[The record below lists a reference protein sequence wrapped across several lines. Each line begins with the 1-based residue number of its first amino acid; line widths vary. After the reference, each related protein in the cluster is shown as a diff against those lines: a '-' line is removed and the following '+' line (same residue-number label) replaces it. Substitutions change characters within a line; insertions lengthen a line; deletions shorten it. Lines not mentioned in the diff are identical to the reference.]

1 MPASTAFEPQGG
13 SGLCRQPRLPAAG
26 ASAGAFIHAPTHAP
40 THAPSNAP
48 AHAGT
53 PTCTRTSIHASPGPC
68 ATIGGRHGQARARM
82 RAVLAAAATG
92 LLLATAAAQAHKSSD
107 AYLFFDQ
114 QADRTSLRWDIA
126 LRDLDA
132 ALGLDADGDR
142 ALTWGEVRTA
152 WPRIEAL
159 ALQSLAVPGCSFL
172 VDGHA
177 LEQRNDGVYAVLQLG
192 ASCRVTAQATLR
204 YSLFADIDSTHR
216 GIVRHTV
223 AGGAATVRMLVPQ
236 VAQVTPVAPSVALT
250 TDLPAAMPAAI
261 PDAMLAAMPAAIP
274 AAIPASMPA
283 ATPDAAPLAAD
294 ATPATLA
301 PAVPAAATAADP
313 HPPSFIREGVHHIV
327 TGYDHLLFLLCLL
340 LPAVLW
346 RSPGPPVRWQAVVG
360 WRQALGPVAKTV
372 TLFTLAHSVTLALAA
387 TGWVRLAPS
396 FVEPAIAATIM
407 LAAFDNLRPLL
418 LRWRGAVTFGFG
430 LIHGFGFAGVLGEL
444 QLPAAQFGWALFQF
458 NLGLELGQL
467 ALVLSVVPL
476 LFLLRRRA
484 AYVPWVLRAGS
495 VAALLMA
502 ALWLVERTADWTGV
516 GA

>member
-1 MPASTAFEPQGG
+1 MPALTACEPLRGADA
-13 SGLCRQPRLPAAG
+13 RLQTDPHADNHADNHAG
-26 ASAGAFIHAPTHAP
+26 APVGAHLDSAP
-40 THAPSNAP
+40 
-48 AHAGT
+48 
-53 PTCTRTSIHASPGPC
+53 R
-68 ATIGGRHGQARARM
+68 RHWR
-82 RAVLAAAATG
+82 VLRAAALS
-92 LLLATAAAQAHKSSD
+92 LLVLGTAAAQAHKSSD

-114 QADRTSLRWDIA
+114 QAERTQLRWDIA

-132 ALGLDADGDR
+132 ALTLDADGNR
-142 ALTWGEVRTA
+142 ALTWGELRSA
-152 WPRIEAL
+152 WPRIDAL
-159 ALQSLAVPGCSFL
+159 ALQSLRVPGCSF
-172 VDGHA
+172 VVEGHA
-177 LEQRNDGVYAVLQLG
+177 LEQRNDGRYAVLQMSAPCQL
-192 ASCRVTAQATLR
+192 TAQVTLR
-204 YSLFADIDSTHR
+204 YSLFADIDPTHR

-223 AGGAATVRMLVPQ
+223 AGGAATVRMLVP
-236 VAQVTPVAPSVALT
+236 
-250 TDLPAAMPAAI
+250 AAMPA
-261 PDAMLAAMPAAIP
+261 LL
-274 AAIPASMPA
+274 
-283 ATPDAAPLAAD
+283 DAAAAVSPT
-294 ATPATLA
+294 AAPTAAVA
-301 PAVPAAATAADP
+301 PAPSGETASAEAPRPVTRLPSPLPTASAESVSGSITAAVPTAAGAPADG
-313 HPPSFIREGVHHIV
+313 HLPSFIREGVHHIV

-346 RSPGPPVRWQAVVG
+346 RSPGPPARWQAVVG

-396 FVEPAIAATIM
+396 VVEPAIAATIM

-418 LRWRGAVTFGFG
+418 LRWRGALTFGFG

-467 ALVLSVVPL
+467 ALVFSVVPL
-476 LFLLRRRA
+476 LLLLRHRA

-502 ALWLVERTADWTGV
+502 GLWLVERTADWTGL